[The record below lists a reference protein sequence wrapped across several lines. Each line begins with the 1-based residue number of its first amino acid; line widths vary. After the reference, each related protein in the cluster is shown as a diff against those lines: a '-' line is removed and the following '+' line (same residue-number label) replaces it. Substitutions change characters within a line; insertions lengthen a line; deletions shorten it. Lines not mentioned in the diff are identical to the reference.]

1 MQEKLKIFF
10 LLGASGLAF
19 LYLLFVLYHLQILEH
34 SEYLTKRDNQNL
46 LFNQNGKRGTIYATR
61 KDGELVPLAIDEVWH
76 KVIVSPRD
84 IPKSYDERLYEVLQ
98 QVLNISTTSTSTV
111 VGEKQ
116 MIGKEQFLKRLS
128 NKSDTYEEVAFVDK
142 ALAEKVEELDTFG
155 VYTNKDHKRIYPEM
169 QIAAKLVGF
178 VGDGDGGVQG
188 KYGLEKFYESDLSG
202 KGGNRQSFFSQIFSG
217 SGSNSE
223 DVSQEIVT
231 SIEPNVSKFLYNLLG
246 EMKTEWAADTVA
258 AIVMKV
264 DTGEIVAMEAL
275 PSFDPNRYGE
285 FKIENFSNPSV
296 NGVYELGSIM
306 KPITMSAGI
315 NEKLVTPTTVYRD
328 YGFVKVDEYTIKNF
342 DERVR
347 GDQTMQDVISNSL
360 NTGAVYVQQ
369 KLGMDKFKK
378 YFDNFGLK
386 DNTEIDFPNEAV
398 NMVSNLDGH
407 IKVNYATAAFGQG
420 VAVTPIS
427 MLTALNV
434 IANEGMRVC
443 PHFLRYKLYSYSTKL
458 NFSCGLDEL
467 GDEAKQVIS
476 KETADTTKQMMIE
489 LIETGLAKGRY
500 KDKNYY
506 VGAKTGTAQLAS
518 PDGKYYKDRFI
529 HSYYMFLPGD
539 KPQYS
544 VLIYQVNPKQGTLA
558 SLTLAPFASKIKD
571 FLLDYYNIPPDR

>member
-1 MQEKLKIFF
+1 MQEKLKIYF
-10 LLGASGLAF
+10 LIGACSLVF
-19 LYLLFVLYHLQILEH
+19 LYLLYVLFNLQIIEH
-34 SEYLTKRDNQNL
+34 ENYLSKRDNQNKQ
-46 LFNQNGKRGTIYATR
+46 FKENSKRGTLFATR

-76 KVIVSPRD
+76 KVVVSPKD
-84 IPKSYDERLYEVLQ
+84 IPKSYDVRLYEVLSEVINSQ
-98 QVLNISTTSTSTV
+98 IATSGQEFS
-111 VGEKQ
+111 EKEI
-116 MIGKEQFLKRLS
+116 MGKETFLKRLAS
-128 NKSDTYEEVAFVDK
+128 KNDTYEEVAYVDK
-142 ALAEKVEELDTFG
+142 ETAEKVEELGTFG
-155 VYTNKDHKRIYPEM
+155 VYTSKDYKRIYPEKEV
-169 QIAAKLVGF
+169 AAKLVGF
-178 VGDGDGGVQG
+178 VGDGEGGLTG
-188 KYGLEKFYESDLSG
+188 KYGLEKFYESDLAG
-202 KGGNRQSFFSQIFSG
+202 KGSNRQSFFSQIFSG
-217 SGSNSE
+217 QGNDSEQISE
-223 DVSQEIVT
+223 DIVT
-231 SIEPNVSKFLYNLLG
+231 SIEPNVSKYIYNLLG
-246 EMKTEWAADTVA
+246 EMKNEWAADTVA

-369 KLGMDKFKK
+369 KLGMEKFKE

-398 NMVSNLDGH
+398 NMVSNLEGH
-407 IKVNYATAAFGQG
+407 IKVNYATAAFGHG

-427 MLTALNV
+427 MLSALNV
-434 IANEGMRVC
+434 IVNGGVRVC
-443 PHFLRYKLYSYSTKL
+443 PHFLKYKLYSDNTKL
-458 NFSCGLDEL
+458 NFICGLDEL
-467 GDEAKQVIS
+467 GDEGKQVIS

-489 LIETGLAKGRY
+489 LVETGLAKGRY

-529 HSYYMFLPGD
+529 HSYYMFFPGD

>member
-306 KPITMSAGI
+306 KPIT
-315 NEKLVTPTTVYRD
+315 
-328 YGFVKVDEYTIKNF
+328 
-342 DERVR
+342 
-347 GDQTMQDVISNSL
+347 
-360 NTGAVYVQQ
+360 
-369 KLGMDKFKK
+369 
-378 YFDNFGLK
+378 
-386 DNTEIDFPNEAV
+386 
-398 NMVSNLDGH
+398 
-407 IKVNYATAAFGQG
+407 
-420 VAVTPIS
+420 S
-427 MLTALNV
+427 M
-434 IANEGMRVC
+434 
-443 PHFLRYKLYSYSTKL
+443 
-458 NFSCGLDEL
+458 
-467 GDEAKQVIS
+467 
-476 KETADTTKQMMIE
+476 
-489 LIETGLAKGRY
+489 
-500 KDKNYY
+500 
-506 VGAKTGTAQLAS
+506 
-518 PDGKYYKDRFI
+518 
-529 HSYYMFLPGD
+529 
-539 KPQYS
+539 
-544 VLIYQVNPKQGTLA
+544 
-558 SLTLAPFASKIKD
+558 
-571 FLLDYYNIPPDR
+571 